1 MANGAQEAERLV
13 EAETALYRLKVDY
26 ARRDTEAKEGEERIK
41 SMTQKLDSLVKFLEE
56 ERSMR
61 KKVQGELREKE

>member
-41 SMTQKLDSLVKFLEE
+41 SMT
-56 ERSMR
+56 
-61 KKVQGELREKE
+61 